1 MTVPDS
7 PSRLGVWDELVP
19 RLQAI
24 GFIDGEG
31 RVPPEAAALL
41 LELQRG
47 PDPEAALERLVAV
60 LEASPSLCDVVLA
73 DQDAGAGLVVL
84 CGASRAL
91 SRSLQVESDWLVD
104 ATRPEPIDNRPE
116 VVSASSA
123 SELPGAVRAFV
134 RRRLIRIATRDLLEV
149 TAMPEVGRALSDL
162 ADAAAAAT
170 LIAVEREVGRVLDV
184 APTPIALIAMG
195 KWGGREL
202 NYASD
207 IDVLF
212 VYRDEGEGS
221 AAYANKVAERFI
233 ETLTSVTAE
242 GVAFRVDANLRP
254 EGKAGPLARSLD
266 AYRTYYEQWA
276 ETWEYQ
282 ALIKARPA
290 AGDSALGAEF
300 MDTIESFVYRDT
312 LSPDAIREVRAMK
325 GRVEAEA
332 ARRGVADTEIKRGV
346 GGIRDVEFAVQLL
359 QLVHGGFDSGL
370 RRPATLDG
378 LEALSAGGYARPEDA
393 REFSVSYQW
402 LRNLEHRIQLFD
414 LRQTHELP
422 TDHRS
427 RERVAKALGYRD
439 EPSVSALDAFEADL
453 VDHRATVRTIHE
465 RLFYRPLLEAFAS
478 ASPAIDAET
487 AERQLAAL
495 GFLDADAARRAFDD
509 LTTGLSRRSNLMQ
522 RLLPLMLD
530 WLSASPDPDLGLAQL
545 RLLVT
550 TAPDNATL
558 VAALRDSPAAA
569 ERLCSMLGTS
579 RILGQLID
587 RIPEA
592 LGELGDDT
600 AMAFVP
606 DRTTLIDEARD
617 QVMVRTTYDERL
629 GALRRFVRRK
639 ILRIAMRDLMGWA
652 HMPEV
657 GSELSD
663 TADAASIAALE
674 AVIAEVSARPEF
686 SNGPTVPVA
695 VIAMGK
701 WGGREL
707 NYASDLD
714 VLFVYR
720 GTGDSAAAYA
730 NKVAEGFMEALG
742 AVTPEGV
749 AFRVDADLRP
759 EGKSGTL
766 ARSLD
771 AYRTYYEQWAQ
782 TWEFQSLIKARFT
795 AGDEALGADFID
807 IIIPFVYGRPLS
819 PGGIRDV
826 KTMKARVEAERIP
839 PGEDPEFH
847 TKLGPG
853 GMADVEFTVQLLQ
866 LMEGAAHPSIRERGT
881 LDAIDAVAGAGFLTD
896 EEADRLA
903 EAYAYCGSIRNR
915 LYLRTG
921 QPRDSFPSDPIELER
936 LGLSLAYGPHPRTTL
951 RENYRRVTRR
961 ARRIVQNRFYG
972 AG

>member
-24 GFIDGEG
+24 GLIDGAG
-31 RVPPEAAALL
+31 RVPPGAAALL
-41 LELQRG
+41 LELKRG
-47 PDPEAALERLVAV
+47 PDPEGALERLAAV
-60 LEASPSLCDVVLA
+60 LEASPSLSEIVLV
-73 DQDAGAGLVVL
+73 DRDAGAGLVAL

-91 SRSLQVESDWLVD
+91 SRSLQVEPAWLVD
-104 ATRPEPIDNRPE
+104 ATRPEPIGNGPE
-116 VVSASSA
+116 LVSASSP
-123 SELPGAVRAFV
+123 SELPRAVRAFV
-134 RRRLIRIATRDLLEV
+134 RRRLIRIATQDLLEIA
-149 TAMPEVGRALSDL
+149 TMPEVGGALSDL

-170 LIAVEREVGRVLDV
+170 LQAVEQEVAATVEFKP
-184 APTPIALIAMG
+184 APIALIAMG

-212 VYRDEGEGS
+212 VYQDEGDGS
-221 AAYANKVAERFI
+221 AAYANRVAERFI
-233 ETLTSVTAE
+233 EALASVTPE
-242 GVAFRVDANLRP
+242 GVAFRVDADLRP

-276 ETWEYQ
+276 DTWEYQ

-290 AGDSALGAEF
+290 AGDDALGAQF
-300 MDTIESFVYRDT
+300 METVENFVYRDS

-325 GRVEAEA
+325 GRVEADA

-359 QLVHGGFDSGL
+359 QLVHGGFDPGL

-378 LEALSAGGYARPEDA
+378 LEALSVGGYARPEDA
-393 REFSVSYQW
+393 RELSISYQW

-422 TDHRS
+422 TDQRS

-439 EPSVSALDAFEADL
+439 EPAISAVDAFEFDL
-453 VDHRATVRTIHE
+453 VHHRATVRTIHE
-465 RLFYRPLLEAFAS
+465 RLFYRPLLEAFAA
-478 ASPAIDAET
+478 ASPAIDADT

-509 LTTGLSRRSNLMQ
+509 LTAGLSRRSNLMQ

-530 WLSASPDPDLGLAQL
+530 WLSESPDPDLGLAQL

-550 TAPDNATL
+550 TTPDNATL
-558 VAALRDSPAAA
+558 IAALRDSPAAA

-579 RILGQLID
+579 RLLGQLID
-587 RIPEA
+587 RVPEA
-592 LGELGDDT
+592 LGELGDET
-600 AMAFVP
+600 AMGAAP
-606 DRTTLIDEARD
+606 DSTVLIDEARS
-617 QVMVRTTYDERL
+617 QVMVRASHSERL
-629 GALRRFVRRK
+629 GVLRRFVRRK
-639 ILRIAMRDLMGWA
+639 ILRIVMRDLMGWA

-657 GSELSD
+657 GRELSD
-663 TADAASIAALE
+663 TADAASIAAMD
-674 AVIAEVSARPEF
+674 AVTAEVSSRPEYAE
-686 SNGPTVPVA
+686 GPTVPVA

-701 WGGREL
+701 WGGHEL

-730 NKVAEGFMEALG
+730 NRVAEGFMEALG
-742 AVTPEGV
+742 AVTPEGI
-749 AFRVDADLRP
+749 AFRVDTDLRP

-771 AYRTYYEQWAQ
+771 AFRTYYEQWAQ
-782 TWEFQSLIKARFT
+782 TWEFQSLIKARPA
-795 AGDEALGADFID
+795 AGDGQLGADFMDLIT
-807 IIIPFVYGRPLS
+807 PFVYGLPLS
-819 PGGIRDV
+819 PEGVRDV

-853 GMADVEFTVQLLQ
+853 GMADVEFTVQLVQ
-866 LMEGAAHPSIRERGT
+866 LMRGADHPSIRERGT
-881 LDAIDAVAGAGFLTD
+881 LDAIDAVAAEGFLTI
-896 EEADRLA
+896 EEAARLT
-903 EAYAYCGSIRNR
+903 EAYAFCGSIRNR
-915 LYLRTG
+915 LYLRAG

-936 LGLSLAYGPHPRTTL
+936 LGLSLAYERHPRTTL

-961 ARRIVQNRFYG
+961 ARRIVQSRFYE